1 MYIQLTNIDAQT
13 GILCTEAPMR
23 TGPAI
28 PNVKGFQFIFQNESD
43 FPIASNPDGSLSTA
57 PLLYGT
63 CDDDADTTLTGV
75 VKVLTEVEFNANKQ
89 AEHQARKP
97 YPSWVG
103 DIDTMS
109 WQSPVPYPQD
119 DKQYYWDEPT
129 VSWVARTPVVQLP

>member
-1 MYIQLTNIDAQT
+1 MYIQITNIDADT

-43 FPIASNPDGSLSTA
+43 FPIASNADGSLTKP

-63 CDDDADTTLTGV
+63 CDDDADTNLTGV
-75 VKVLTEVEFNANKQ
+75 LKVLSQVKFDADKQ

-97 YPSWVG
+97 YPSWIG
-103 DIDTMS
+103 DIDTMA
-109 WQSPVPYPQD
+109 WQPPVPYPQD
-119 DKQYYWDEPT
+119 DKYYYWDE
-129 VSWVARTPVVQLP
+129 SIINWVEVKNA

>member
-1 MYIQLTNIDAQT
+1 MYIQLTNVDADT
-13 GILCTEAPMR
+13 GILCTEEPMR

-28 PNVKGFQFIFQNESD
+28 PNVKGFRFIFQNESD
-43 FPIASNPDGSLSTA
+43 FPILSNPDGSLSTA

-63 CDDDADTTLTGV
+63 CDDDADTTLVGV
-75 VKVLTEVEFNANKQ
+75 LKVLSEVEFNAAKQ

-103 DIDTMS
+103 DIDSMS

-119 DKQYYWDEPT
+119 DKNYFWDEPT
-129 VSWVARTPVVQLP
+129 VSWKEFTPVVQLP